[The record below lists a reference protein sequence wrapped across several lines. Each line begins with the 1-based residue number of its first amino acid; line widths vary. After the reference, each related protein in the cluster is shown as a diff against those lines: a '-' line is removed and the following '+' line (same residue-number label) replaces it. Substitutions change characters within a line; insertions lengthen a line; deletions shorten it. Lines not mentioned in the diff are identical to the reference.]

1 MIDPTRHT
9 HGLRKRVRAL
19 TRRLRG
25 VGHGSA
31 PTPASRGA
39 ARPAAGGMREP
50 LRVRPRESVVRD
62 DRINLVVSSLAAG
75 SSYGGVQT
83 ATDLFQAMAGRDVRR
98 RIISVEPLGDAA
110 VAAFPDFRVVDA
122 TDDPDAPSQ
131 LLSIATAGGGTI
143 PVGPRDVFIATFW
156 PTAAFVLDVRRW
168 QEATFGAAPERFVYL
183 VQDYEPGFYPR
194 SAQQVMAR
202 ATYDAP
208 ASTIAVFNTTLLQ
221 GDFHRAGIRFSTEFA
236 FEPRLPPALRAA
248 LAQPARPR
256 TRQIVVYG
264 RPSKPRN
271 AFGLI
276 VDGLRA
282 WCSSDAEAGQ
292 WSIVSAGE
300 HHADID
306 LGGGAVL
313 RSLGKL
319 SMEAYA
325 DLLRTSAIGV
335 SLMISPHPSYPPLEM
350 AQLGMLVLTN
360 RYGDKD
366 LSAWHTNIS
375 SLGAITEDGVSEGLS
390 GLCRRFTA
398 DPAIGDRGRLLR
410 PDYVDDGPQFPFAG
424 EVVDA
429 LLRRA

>member
-1 MIDPTRHT
+1 MIDQARPT
-9 HGLRKRVRAL
+9 LRLQRRMRAL

-25 VGHGSA
+25 AGHGSA
-31 PTPASRGA
+31 PTPASPGA
-39 ARPAAGGMREP
+39 VTAAAGGLREP

-83 ATDLFQAMAGRDVRR
+83 AIDLFQAMADSSVRR

-122 TDDPDAPSQ
+122 TEDPDAPSQ
-131 LLSIATAGGGTI
+131 LLSIAAARGGTI

-156 PTAAFVLDVRRW
+156 PTAAFVLEVRRW
-168 QEATFGAAPERFVYL
+168 QAETFGAAPERFVYL
-183 VQDYEPGFYPR
+183 VQDFEPGFYPR
-194 SAQQVMAR
+194 SAQQLLAR
-202 ATYDAP
+202 ATYDAQ
-208 ASTIAVFNTTLLQ
+208 ASTIAVFNTSLLQ
-221 GDFHRAGIRFSTEFA
+221 GDFHRAGIRFSAEFA
-236 FEPRLPPALRAA
+236 FEPRLPPALRDA
-248 LAQPARPR
+248 LARPTTTR
-256 TRQIVVYG
+256 TQRIVVYG

-282 WCSSDAEAGQ
+282 WRSSDGEAEQ
-292 WSIVSAGE
+292 WTIVSAGE
-300 HHADID
+300 RHADID
-306 LGGGAVL
+306 LGDGARL

-319 SMEAYA
+319 SMAAYA

-350 AQLGMLVLTN
+350 AHLGLLVLTN
-360 RYGDKD
+360 RFGDKD
-366 LSAWHTNIS
+366 LSTWHTNIS
-375 SLGAITEDGVSEGLS
+375 SLGAITEDGLAEDLS
-390 GLCRRFTA
+390 ALCRRFAA
-398 DPAIGDRGRLLR
+398 DPAIGERGRLLR